1 MKNILNT
8 ANSTEVIDNPK
19 KWYMNKK
26 LITLVSSTIKYL
38 LSIPDLQLLHF
49 PPSIKKEIRGMLLNQ
64 LIFDLQSGQ

>member
-1 MKNILNT
+1 
-8 ANSTEVIDNPK
+8 
-19 KWYMNKK
+19 MNKK